1 MNIVLIDDDQLVCMS
16 LKMILEA
23 NEGIHVTAIG
33 KDGSDA
39 LPLYREFHP
48 DILLMDIQ
56 MVRLRAKRILPVL
69 KWLKWLLKRWQTKI
83 VLMQSNKR

>member
-56 MVRLRAKRILPVL
+56 MKPMNGLDAAEQILAEDKTARVL
-69 KWLKWLLKRWQTKI
+69 FLTTFSCAVI
-83 VLMQSNKR
+83 